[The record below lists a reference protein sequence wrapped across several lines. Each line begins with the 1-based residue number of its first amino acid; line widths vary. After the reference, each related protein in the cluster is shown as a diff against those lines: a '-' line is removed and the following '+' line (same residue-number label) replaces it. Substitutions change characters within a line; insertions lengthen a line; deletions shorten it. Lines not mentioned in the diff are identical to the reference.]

1 MSDPTSS
8 ANRARRWRRL
18 STPRATRGESTRR
31 IRAVDGAE
39 GNRKES
45 CGRRG
50 SMWACER
57 CTDAE
62 TSRAK
67 RFEGAS
73 ACVAPA
79 VLAKRRDQDKTR
91 TSQASSVRVASR
103 FSSNSCCI
111 PHPLRHV
118 FCTSSLPR
126 FASNTNPIPPDQIAT
141 NKRKVQVGLHQTTS
155 KQGMCAL
162 EDGYVAGCCSAKRMH
177 DRTGYQRWN
186 NRKTDQKV

>member
-18 STPRATRGESTRR
+18 STPRARREESTRR
-31 IRAVDGAE
+31 IRAVEGAE
-39 GNRKES
+39 GYRKES
-45 CGRRG
+45 CGSRG

-67 RFEGAS
+67 RFEGAG

-79 VLAKRRDQDKTR
+79 VLSKRRGQGKTR

-103 FSSNSCCI
+103 FSSNSCSNS
-111 PHPLRHV
+111 PSAPPRVLYV
-118 FCTSSLPR
+118 VSSPFR
-126 FASNTNPIPPDQIAT
+126 IKHQPDPSRP
-141 NKRKVQVGLHQTTS
+141 NCHK
-155 KQGMCAL
+155 
-162 EDGYVAGCCSAKRMH
+162 
-177 DRTGYQRWN
+177 
-186 NRKTDQKV
+186 